1 VSTIVA
7 VSRESRFEDLP
18 ELLTAREAAALLG
31 CSPWT
36 IYQHVQRKTIP
47 HRKIGK
53 LIYVPRSFFDP
64 AKVVEPVEE
73 LACEAR

>member
-1 VSTIVA
+1 MSTTAGVT
-7 VSRESRFEDLP
+7 RESRFEDLP

-64 AKVVEPVEE
+64 ARIVEPVEA
-73 LACEAR
+73 LACAAR